1 MKANRIL
8 KHSAI
13 VVAAVVLGFPMGFI
27 AAVISAPF
35 WGWFESTT
43 GIESLG
49 HSGPDDWVFYLLF
62 PLCMVSLFVILEI
75 ALRGG
80 KRVETTSG

>member
-13 VVAAVVLGFPMGFI
+13 VVAAVVLGFPMGFM
-27 AAVISAPF
+27 AAVFSAPF

-43 GIESLG
+43 GIDSLG
-49 HSGPDDWVFYLLF
+49 HGGPDDWVFYLLF
-62 PLCMVSLFVILEI
+62 ALCMVSLFVILEI

>member
-13 VVAAVVLGFPMGFI
+13 VVAAVVLGFPMGFM

-49 HSGPDDWVFYLLF
+49 HSGPDDWVFYLMF
-62 PLCMVSLFVILEI
+62 ALCMVLLLVIFEI
-75 ALRGG
+75 ALRAG